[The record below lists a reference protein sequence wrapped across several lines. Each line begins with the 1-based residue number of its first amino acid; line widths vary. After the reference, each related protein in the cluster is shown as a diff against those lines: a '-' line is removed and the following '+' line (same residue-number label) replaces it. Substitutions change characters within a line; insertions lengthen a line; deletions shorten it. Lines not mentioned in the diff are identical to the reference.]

1 MALPRPRATYVTA
14 LIALTAAA
22 WPPAVAARGS
32 ANIAAL
38 QVALRAQRLYAGSV
52 DGVDGPGTAAAVR
65 RLQRRAGLD
74 ADGIAGPLTRRTLG
88 RRGRPAFGSRVVG
101 PGDRGW
107 DVAALQFLLAWRGFP
122 SGTIDGGFGAHTE
135 AALIRYQR
143 WAGLSADGRA
153 GPATLRS
160 LGLAAPRA
168 PATLSFPVAAALGD
182 RFGPRGDRFHSGID
196 LLAAAGT
203 PARAAGAGMVT
214 FAGWDPGGYG
224 NLVVIDHA
232 NGVSSWYA
240 HLSRIDVTARRCD
253 DDGNAGGT
261 GRGDGQRHRPA
272 SALRG
277 APARRGHRP
286 AGGPALTGR
295 RRPSRSS
302 QEGVGPIGQGS
313 PCRCRYEP

>member
-1 MALPRPRATYVTA
+1 MALLRPRATYVTA
-14 LIALTAAA
+14 LILLTAAA
-22 WPPAVAARGS
+22 WPPAAAARGS

-52 DGVDGPGTAAAVR
+52 DGVEGSGTAAAVR
-65 RLQRRAGLD
+65 RLQRRSRLD
-74 ADGIAGPLTRRTLG
+74 VDGVAGPLTRRTLG

-122 SGTIDGGFGAHTE
+122 SGAIDGGFGEHTE

-143 WAGLSADGRA
+143 WVGLSADGRA

-160 LGLAAPRA
+160 VQLAAPRA

-203 PARAAGAGMVT
+203 PVRAAGPGTVS
-214 FAGWDPGGYG
+214 FAGWSPGGYG

-232 NGVSSWYA
+232 NGVSAWYA
-240 HLSRIDVTARRCD
+240 HLSRLDVAAGTAVTAAEQVGLVGAT
-253 DDGNAGGT
+253 GNAT
-261 GRGDGQRHRPA
+261 GAHLHFEVR
-272 SALRG
+272 LRG
-277 APARRGHRP
+277 AVTDPLA
-286 AGGPALTGR
+286 ALR
-295 RRPSRSS
+295 
-302 QEGVGPIGQGS
+302 
-313 PCRCRYEP
+313 